1 VASLMDEEEEVPE
14 DSDESFANMAAEAFP
29 EFDWDE
35 ERLAAFKEAIR
46 ICVDKDKAGAYGAP
60 PKKGGGLDLLIGVAP
75 SKKAKRDA

>member
-1 VASLMDEEEEVPE
+1 MASLMDEEVEEDGE
-14 DSDESFANMAAEAFP
+14 DESAFADMASAAFP
-29 EFDWDE
+29 AEDWDE